1 MNKQEIYRAIEA
13 FAPLDLAESWDC
25 SGILVETPN
34 NNINKIMFALT
45 VTEDI
50 IQQAKAQ
57 NCDMIISHHPLFYI
71 PFEWRGIDIY
81 CAHTNMDK
89 TNGGTTDELIKTLGL
104 NVSSIDE
111 FVRYSEVDMTVDEL
125 IERLAKLSP
134 YLRYTNTHGIKKLH
148 KIAFCAGSGT
158 EFIKE
163 AKENGADAFVSGDL
177 KFHTALE
184 SEIAVFDIGHF
195 ESEIPILKVFSRIIG
210 DRTEKVFA
218 EEKSPFIYY
227 TKQ

>member
-50 IQQAKAQ
+50 IQQTKAQ

-111 FVRYSEVDMTVDEL
+111 FVRYSEVDMTIDEL
-125 IERLAKLSP
+125 IHRLAKLSP

>member
-227 TKQ
+227 MKQ

>member
-89 TNGGTTDELIKTLGL
+89 TNGGTTDELIKNLGL
-104 NVSSIDE
+104 NISRIDE

-125 IERLAKLSP
+125 IHRLAKLSP

>member
-71 PFEWRGIDIY
+71 PFEWSGIDIY

-111 FVRYSEVDMTVDEL
+111 FVRYSEVDMTIDEL
-125 IERLAKLSP
+125 IHRLAKLSP

>member
-125 IERLAKLSP
+125 IHRLTKLSP
-134 YLRYTNTHGIKKLH
+134 YLRYTQT
-148 KIAFCAGSGT
+148 
-158 EFIKE
+158 
-163 AKENGADAFVSGDL
+163 
-177 KFHTALE
+177 
-184 SEIAVFDIGHF
+184 
-195 ESEIPILKVFSRIIG
+195 
-210 DRTEKVFA
+210 RTELKNCI
-218 EEKSPFIYY
+218 K
-227 TKQ
+227 

>member
-1 MNKQEIYRAIEA
+1 MNKQDIYNKIEA
-13 FAPLDLAESWDC
+13 FAPLELAESWDC
-25 SGILVETPN
+25 SGVLVETPKTA
-34 NNINKIMFALT
+34 INKIMFALT
-45 VTEDI
+45 VTEDVI
-50 IQQAKAQ
+50 KQAKEQ

-71 PFEWRGIDIY
+71 PLEWRGIDIY

-104 NVSSIDE
+104 PVSGIEE
-111 FVRYSEVDMTVDEL
+111 FVRYVKTDTTVEEFARSL
-125 IERLAKLSP
+125 SGLSP
-134 YLRYTNTHGIKKLH
+134 DLRYVNMHGVKNLH

-184 SEIAVFDIGHF
+184 SELVVFDIGHF
-195 ESEIPILKVFSRIIG
+195 ESEIPVLKVFAEIVG
-210 DRTEKVFA
+210 DGAAKVFA

>member
-45 VTEDI
+45 VTENI

-71 PFEWRGIDIY
+71 PFEWSGIDIY

>member
-71 PFEWRGIDIY
+71 PFEWSGIDIY

-111 FVRYSEVDMTVDEL
+111 FVRYSEVDMTVDKL
-125 IERLAKLSP
+125 IHRLAKLSP

>member
-134 YLRYTNTHGIKKLH
+134 YLRYTNMHGIKKLH

-163 AKENGADAFVSGDL
+163 AKENGADAFVSSDL

>member
-71 PFEWRGIDIY
+71 PFEWSGIDIY

>member
-71 PFEWRGIDIY
+71 PFEWSGIDIY

-125 IERLAKLSP
+125 IHRLAKLSP

>member
-71 PFEWRGIDIY
+71 PFE
-81 CAHTNMDK
+81 
-89 TNGGTTDELIKTLGL
+89 
-104 NVSSIDE
+104 
-111 FVRYSEVDMTVDEL
+111 
-125 IERLAKLSP
+125 
-134 YLRYTNTHGIKKLH
+134 
-148 KIAFCAGSGT
+148 
-158 EFIKE
+158 
-163 AKENGADAFVSGDL
+163 
-177 KFHTALE
+177 
-184 SEIAVFDIGHF
+184 
-195 ESEIPILKVFSRIIG
+195 
-210 DRTEKVFA
+210 
-218 EEKSPFIYY
+218 
-227 TKQ
+227 